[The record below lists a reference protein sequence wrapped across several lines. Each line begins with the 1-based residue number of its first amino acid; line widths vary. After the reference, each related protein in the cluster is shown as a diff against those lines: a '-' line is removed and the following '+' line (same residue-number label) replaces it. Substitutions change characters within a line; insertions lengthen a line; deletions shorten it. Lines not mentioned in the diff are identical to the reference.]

1 MKDSAGIL
9 RCRRGFKDSR
19 IPEARQI
26 GRYGFELLR
35 QQRNNLF
42 QDRRVCGKPEI
53 NKTFVAL
60 SDRSK
65 AIFLASL
72 FASKKPLSGPG

>member
-1 MKDSAGIL
+1 MRYDMQWRSKPGHEFVKDPAGIL

-35 QQRNNLF
+35 
-42 QDRRVCGKPEI
+42 
-53 NKTFVAL
+53 
-60 SDRSK
+60 
-65 AIFLASL
+65 
-72 FASKKPLSGPG
+72 